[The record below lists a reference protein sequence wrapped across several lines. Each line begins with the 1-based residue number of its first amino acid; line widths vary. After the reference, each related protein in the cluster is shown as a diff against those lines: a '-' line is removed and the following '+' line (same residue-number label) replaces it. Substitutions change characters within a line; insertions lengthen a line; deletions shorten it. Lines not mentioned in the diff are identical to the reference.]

1 MHFLPHKHGLY
12 LAFCD
17 IPILALPIILREA
30 LESLPLEDLRRI
42 NLAHGI
48 FNLTEGLPRLAL
60 ISLKVVVAGFLCE
73 LPDAAL
79 FF

>member
-1 MHFLPHKHGLY
+1 MGKEG
-12 LAFCD
+12 
-17 IPILALPIILREA
+17 
-30 LESLPLEDLRRI
+30 LPLKHFGRI
-42 NLAHGI
+42 DLAHGI